1 MSEGETRPSPSAGG
15 GPDFAAG
22 AEFAGHRIEAEVGRG
37 GMGVVYR
44 ARHLA
49 LDRERALK
57 VVTPGLSADPRFRER
72 FRRESR
78 LAAAIEHPNVITVHH
93 AGEEGGR
100 LYIAMHLVDG
110 TDLQREVAARGP
122 LDPARAAELIAQA
135 AAALDAAHA
144 AGLVHR
150 DVKPANVLIEGA
162 AGSERVLLTDFGISR
177 VSGAGGT
184 VTSAGEVL
192 GSPDYIAPEQ
202 AEAGTAD
209 SRSDVYSLGAV
220 LHFALTGHPPFER
233 EGDMAKLYA
242 HGHAPRPR
250 TSQEAPWL
258 PEAVD
263 AVIAKAL
270 AVHPAE
276 RYANAGSLA
285 EDARQA
291 LAGAGSPPP
300 SAGLP
305 ATGPESRAEPDTGPT
320 RNLRR
325 RRLLVGGAI
334 ALALLAAGGV
344 VALIAGGG
352 DEGVGSQNPSVPQP
366 KVVATIPVGAGP
378 TGITVD
384 ASGVWVTSR
393 DADALYRVDAATE
406 KSAKVPVALGG
417 APRSV
422 AAGFGSIWAV
432 VGGGDEVV
440 RFDPNHPGGATSIPV
455 GAGPADVAVGD
466 RYVWVANGTDDS
478 VSRIDPETDSVDA
491 TVPVGSGP
499 RAIATGEAAVWVAN
513 INDGTISKIDP
524 ITARTVG
531 RPVAAGQR
539 PSDVAAGAGTVW
551 AMDNFNGSVTRIDP
565 DSLAVLG
572 DPIEV
577 GAKPRGIKVGLGY
590 VWVANGGEDSV
601 SRLDTESGEPVG
613 SPVPVGDDPADLA
626 IGRGSVWTADF
637 AGATAT
643 RIEPG

>member
-1 MSEGETRPSPSAGG
+1 MFTAGTQ
-15 GPDFAAG
+15 
-22 AEFAGHRIEAEVGRG
+22 FAGHLVEAEIGRG

-57 VVTPGLSADPRFRER
+57 VIAPGLSADARFRER

-93 AGEEGGR
+93 AGEEDGR

-144 AGLVHR
+144 ARLVHR
-150 DVKPANVLIEGA
+150 DVKPANVLIEGV
-162 AGSERVLLTDFGISR
+162 AGSERVFLTDFGISR
-177 VSGAGGT
+177 VSGAGDT

-202 AEAGTAD
+202 AESGTAD
-209 SRSDVYSLGAV
+209 GRSDVYSRGAV
-220 LHFALTGHPPFER
+220 LHFALTGRPPFER

-242 HGHAPRPR
+242 HTHAPRPR
-250 TSQEAPWL
+250 LSQEAPWL
-258 PEAVD
+258 PEALD
-263 AVIAKAL
+263 AVVAKAL
-270 AVHPAE
+270 AVEPSE
-276 RYANAGSLA
+276 RYGNAGGLA
-285 EDARQA
+285 EDARRA
-291 LAGAGSPPP
+291 LAGAGSPPAI
-300 SAGLP
+300 AGP
-305 ATGPESRAEPDTGPT
+305 QATEGQLRPEPDTGPT

-325 RRLLVGGAI
+325 PRLLVGGAI
-334 ALALLAAGGV
+334 ALTLLAIGGA

-352 DEGVGSQNPSVPQP
+352 DSGTGSEGSSAPQP
-366 KVVATIPVGAGP
+366 KVVATIPVGDGP
-378 TGITVD
+378 TGLTVD
-384 ASGVWVTSR
+384 ASGVWVASR
-393 DADALYRVDAATE
+393 DADALYSVDTSTE
-406 KSAKVPVALGG
+406 KPAKVPVLLGG
-417 APRSV
+417 PPRSV

-432 VGGGDEVV
+432 VGSRDEVV
-440 RFDPNHPGGATSIPV
+440 RFDPDQPSAATRIPV
-455 GAGPADVAVGD
+455 GSGPSDIAVGD

-524 ITARTVG
+524 RAVRTVG
-531 RPVAAGQR
+531 RPIEVGQR
-539 PSDVAAGAGTVW
+539 PSDVAVGSGTIW
-551 AMDNFNGSVTRIDP
+551 AMDNFNGTVTRIDP
-565 DSLAVLG
+565 GSLDFLG

-577 GAKPRGIKVGLGY
+577 GAKPRGIKVGYGY
-590 VWVANGGEDSV
+590 AWVANGGDDTV
-601 SRLDTESGEPVG
+601 TRLDATSGERIG
-613 SPVPVGDDPADLA
+613 SPIPVGDDPADIALGA
-626 IGRGSVWTADF
+626 GSAWTADF
-637 AGATAT
+637 GGATVT
-643 RIEPG
+643 RIAPG